1 MNTSPNYSEFSNP
14 ELVAIYDSINSID
27 EYKDFYLEKAKQF
40 NVTSVIDIGCGTGLL
55 SYEFAKIGCKVLGVE
70 PSEQMLEVASLRT
83 GCENVQ
89 WIEGSADLLE
99 SSIADFTVMTGHVA
113 QFFLDDEDWLMN
125 LSAINSALVNGGH
138 LVFESRNPIVQPWW
152 DDSVDIHIDWPSS
165 ESRRMVEVGSIGK
178 VEWWMAF
185 LKATGD
191 RVLYENHYQFTKTNK
206 KLVSVN
212 ELRFRTQEEII
223 KSLIETGFRVE
234 SIYGDWDK
242 TLATQK
248 TPEMIFVAVKN

>member
-1 MNTSPNYSEFSNP
+1 
-14 ELVAIYDSINSID
+14 
-27 EYKDFYLEKAKQF
+27 
-40 NVTSVIDIGCGTGLL
+40 
-55 SYEFAKIGCKVLGVE
+55 
-70 PSEQMLEVASLRT
+70 
-83 GCENVQ
+83 
-89 WIEGSADLLE
+89 
-99 SSIADFTVMTGHVA
+99 
-113 QFFLDDEDWLMN
+113 
-125 LSAINSALVNGGH
+125 
-138 LVFESRNPIVQPWW
+138 
-152 DDSVDIHIDWPSS
+152 
-165 ESRRMVEVGSIGK
+165 
-178 VEWWMAF
+178 MAF